1 MLTSLT
7 HFTFIY
13 FFYFYFHFFL
23 FSFFYSIFHYTFFI
37 FISVFILFY
46 LGRRASIDFLKS
58 NKDLTKEIE
67 VEVRKIMAEKLS
79 AGGVASKDE
88 YDEEDGE
95 ENEEGEGEFNDEDNF
110 QQS

>member
-1 MLTSLT
+1 
-7 HFTFIY
+7 
-13 FFYFYFHFFL
+13 
-23 FSFFYSIFHYTFFI
+23 
-37 FISVFILFY
+37 
-46 LGRRASIDFLKS
+46 
-58 NKDLTKEIE
+58 
-67 VEVRKIMAEKLS
+67 MAEKLS

>member
-1 MLTSLT
+1 MCTPC
-7 HFTFIY
+7 FIIS
-13 FFYFYFHFFL
+13 FL
-23 FSFFYSIFHYTFFI
+23 LSIFHFCFHFI
-37 FISVFILFY
+37 Y

-58 NKDLTKEIE
+58 NKELTKEIE